1 MLQTLGDYASERL
14 DVRDARNAALHAHA
28 AWVLALARTVEFGAQ
43 TDGATVAAVQD
54 EDVAIRDAI
63 GWSLTADPTMALEI
77 CGALSVF
84 WFGTMRVSVGWE
96 LLSAAL
102 FAADASDPAL
112 RASASAWATVFATMV
127 QDIGTAECHADNA
140 LTFERDLG
148 DPARLGK
155 LCFALALAAGYR
167 SDSDADQWIVEAR
180 RHFSDAG
187 LPVGIGHAIFAEGAA
202 HLVCGE
208 IDAAAASLRSAIT
221 IFHEHGDHL
230 GLILA
235 VSRLGELASRLGDTD
250 LFAEMH
256 AELLELGQASRSGG
270 VIAGATARLAHARLI
285 QGDIDEAQ
293 RLARTALASS
303 SESFM
308 PVVNGYAFR
317 TAGLVNLRLGH
328 LPEGRGH
335 LRAAIEA
342 FEQGAGNVGVGQAAL
357 CWIDLSDSCTET
369 GEADDALWA
378 ADKAVEIAN
387 AAGDPWVR
395 EQAEAHMALLTAGT
409 LSP

>member
-1 MLQTLGDYASERL
+1 MLQTLADYASERL
-14 DVRDARNAALHAHA
+14 DVRETRDETLRAHA
-28 AWVLALARTVEFGAQ
+28 EWVLSLARTVDFGAQ
-43 TDGATVAAVQD
+43 TDGAIVASVQD

-63 GWSLTADPTMALEI
+63 TWSLATDPTLALEI
-77 CGALSVF
+77 CGALSAF

-96 LLSAAL
+96 WLSAAL
-102 FAADASDPAL
+102 FAADLSDPAL

-127 QDIGTAECHADNA
+127 QDIATAERHADNA
-140 LTFERDLG
+140 LSFERALG
-148 DPARLGK
+148 DPVRLGK
-155 LCFALALAAGYR
+155 ICFALALAAGYR
-167 SDSDADQWIVEAR
+167 SDRDAAQWIAETR
-180 RHFSDAG
+180 RHFADAG
-187 LPVGIGHAIFAEGAA
+187 LPVGLGHASFAEGAA

-208 IDAAAASLRSAIT
+208 IDAAAVSLRSSIT
-221 IFHEHGDHL
+221 SFREHGDHL

-235 VSRLGELASRLGDTD
+235 VSRLGELASRLGDTA

-256 AELLELGQASRSGG
+256 AELLELGLASRSGG

-285 QGDIDEAQ
+285 QGDIEEAQ

-308 PVVNGYAFR
+308 PIVNGYAFR
-317 TAGLVNLRLGH
+317 SAGLVNLRLGH

-357 CWIDLSDSCTET
+357 CWIDLSESCSDT
-369 GEADDALWA
+369 GEADAALWA
-378 ADKAVEIAN
+378 AERAVEIAN

-395 EQAEAHMALLTAGT
+395 EQAGAQMALLAAGT
-409 LSP
+409 LAP